1 LVSHILEVTQAEAF
15 ENKVLRKTYGP
26 MRDNR
31 ETVKDYIMRS
41 FMM

>member
-1 LVSHILEVTQAEAF
+1 
-15 ENKVLRKTYGP
+15 VLRKTYGP

-41 FMM
+41 FMMWP